1 MKSSCILVSSFA
13 FAYPKISE
21 EIQGARFSSN
31 GLWPDKKWASEE
43 ERKGF
48 KYLDG
53 YWDIKKVTIDEIL
66 PFHTVTIKDD
76 IEHICVNE
84 TSRYANNLPSKSIM
98 LSDIWRFD
106 SISNIYVG
114 LETDIPIKGPD
125 EIGEDFW
132 NNYTISVYSS
142 DCAVNRRYWSAQSFT
157 TQKNEDGSW
166 NIRFIVKSE
175 GGRCRLVVPMASE
188 KDVYQANPMNAIA
201 AQIYSTFGVLFIILC
216 ISSIIISLLF
226 CKTKKH
232 EDPPNDPKLEEETM
246 AFTPMPTIPE

>member
-1 MKSSCILVSSFA
+1 MGSGRTKNGHRKRNKKDSNISTAIGTLKKLPSTRYQMSSITIFT
-13 FAYPKISE
+13 P
-21 EIQGARFSSN
+21 
-31 GLWPDKKWASEE
+31 
-43 ERKGF
+43 
-48 KYLDG
+48 
-53 YWDIKKVTIDEIL
+53 IKIL
-66 PFHTVTIKDD
+66 PFHTITIKDD

-114 LETDIPIKGPD
+114 LETDIPIRGPD

-175 GGRCRLVVPMASE
+175 GGRCRVCSWNKFVFLI
-188 KDVYQANPMNAIA
+188 D
-201 AQIYSTFGVLFIILC
+201 TVLF
-216 ISSIIISLLF
+216 
-226 CKTKKH
+226 
-232 EDPPNDPKLEEETM
+232 NN
-246 AFTPMPTIPE
+246 